1 MSKFKIG
8 EILHIETQSGLK
20 KCMVTKVEMVYGPFF
35 TEGVIKYRYGV
46 FMDPDSV
53 REALQAGRLPRDY
66 SVTANMRTVY
76 EEDLVRDVNDYVQ
89 KKITDLEARK
99 AAVEAEIARLKVEL
113 KSTGR

>member
-35 TEGVIKYRYGV
+35 TEGVVRYRYGV

-53 REALQAGRLPRDY
+53 REALQAGQLPRDY
-66 SVTANMRTVY
+66 SVNMRTVY
-76 EEDLVRDVNDYVQ
+76 EEDLVRDMNDYVQ

-99 AAVEAEIARLKVEL
+99 AALEMEITQLKTKL